1 MITLLRRLASFAA
14 LVLTSVVPATAFE
27 TRATAAWVYDMSNHT
42 ILMDKNADTP
52 LPPASLSKLM
62 TLNML
67 FEALRDNRVTMDTTF
82 SVSPRA
88 TEMTRLGGSTM
99 YLQEDD
105 HPTVRD
111 LIYGIIINSGNDAC
125 IVVAEGLAG
134 TEESF
139 ADLMTERAKTIGL
152 TQSTFANS
160 SGWPNPKQRM
170 SMRDLGLLG
179 KRLIEEFPDLY
190 PIFSQTQ
197 FNYMNRAPANANN
210 RNPLLKI
217 TAADWKADGLKTGH
231 TTEAGYVLVGSAV
244 MNDRRVIFAIGGLPS
259 DKDRAAESEAIVNWA
274 FRQFTKKTLIK
285 AGTRV
290 AEAPVWLGAAES
302 VALAPAEDVT
312 LLMPSQVQESIIAE
326 VIYNGPFEAPI
337 AKGTQIAEMVI
348 HVPNL
353 PDARIPLVAEA
364 DVAEGGLLKRLS
376 TAANVLIRRY
386 IDGTPNTAPAS

>member
-1 MITLLRRLASFAA
+1 
-14 LVLTSVVPATAFE
+14 
-27 TRATAAWVYDMSNHT
+27 
-42 ILMDKNADTP
+42 
-52 LPPASLSKLM
+52 
-62 TLNML
+62 
-67 FEALRDNRVTMDTTF
+67 
-82 SVSPRA
+82 
-88 TEMTRLGGSTM
+88 
-99 YLQEDD
+99 
-105 HPTVRD
+105 
-111 LIYGIIINSGNDAC
+111 
-125 IVVAEGLAG
+125 
-134 TEESF
+134 
-139 ADLMTERAKTIGL
+139 
-152 TQSTFANS
+152 
-160 SGWPNPKQRM
+160 
-170 SMRDLGLLG
+170 
-179 KRLIEEFPDLY
+179 
-190 PIFSQTQ
+190 
-197 FNYMNRAPANANN
+197 
-210 RNPLLKI
+210 
-217 TAADWKADGLKTGH
+217 ADWKADGLKTGH